1 MMPAK
6 EQRTTGLK
14 KDGAMNAKGWMSA
27 MMALLGWW
35 SLSGCVPV
43 PVSGG
48 QPTTSTLSE
57 TRKPMSAEI
66 EYFYPKAVRSGD
78 VASIQLIAKGIF
90 TDAVVKE
97 QTYSVTPQR
106 KLSVGILPGMASLDP
121 VSAVGGTLL
130 AVWYNILFVGTPTL
144 NGLFIEPFNPDP
156 VPDSESVND
165 GHAFRRSALLGFHKY
180 ELAGRSGRGVPE
192 EKRVSAA
199 GTRSVSGV
207 DFAFEADSASDP
219 SFWTGVGHSDDR
231 GTVYL
236 YGVAPGKHV
245 GRLVLEK
252 VPPGHYMRKDLPR
265 LVGFE
270 MKVEIPAE

>member
-14 KDGAMNAKGWMSA
+14 KDGALKAKGWMRA
-27 MMALLGWW
+27 MMVLLGWW
-35 SLSGCVPV
+35 SLSGCVAV
-43 PVSGG
+43 RISGG
-48 QPTTSTLSE
+48 QPTTDTLSE
-57 TRKPMSAEI
+57 TWKPLSAGI
-66 EYFYPKAVRSGD
+66 EYFYPTAVRSRD
-78 VASIQLIAKGIF
+78 VVSIQLMAKGRF
-90 TDAVVKE
+90 TDGVVRKR
-97 QTYSVTPQR
+97 TYSVSPQR

-180 ELAGRSGRGVPE
+180 ELAGRSGSGAPE
-192 EKRVSAA
+192 EEKVTTDEPRA
-199 GTRSVSGV
+199 VSGV
-207 DFAFEADSASDP
+207 DFAFEADSESDP

-245 GRLVLEK
+245 GRLVIEK
-252 VPPGHYMRKDLPR
+252 VPPGHYMRKDLLR

-270 MKVEIPAE
+270 MKVEIPVE